1 MELLNVSSPEF
12 RPYGRVISGY
22 DVSGLMKAMEST
34 PLPEG
39 VVYVASVPGLE
50 ALPIGRELSDGIYG
64 QMGIQLGY
72 CNGHNKKLNALEYH
86 RDSEVNLAVTDLVLL
101 LGRQQDIEEDLTY
114 DTSKVEAFLVPAGT
128 GIEVYATTL
137 HYAPCHV
144 NESGFQ
150 CVVVLPRGTNTEI
163 DFSMSEDGED
173 GLMTARNKWLIAH
186 EDAKIEGAFNGL
198 KGENVTLD

>member
-64 QMGIQLGY
+64 QMGIQLGFRGEPG
-72 CNGHNKKLNALEYH
+72 CDGPGT
-86 RDSEVNLAVTDLVLL
+86 AV
-101 LGRQQDIEEDLTY
+101 R
-114 DTSKVEAFLVPAGT
+114 KAAG
-128 GIEVYATTL
+128 YRR
-137 HYAPCHV
+137 
-144 NESGFQ
+144 GFY
-150 CVVVLPRGTNTEI
+150 L
-163 DFSMSEDGED
+163 
-173 GLMTARNKWLIAH
+173 
-186 EDAKIEGAFNGL
+186 
-198 KGENVTLD
+198 

>member
-39 VVYVASVPGLE
+39 VVYVASVLGLE

-72 CNGHNKKLNALEYH
+72 CNGHNKN
-86 RDSEVNLAVTDLVLL
+86 
-101 LGRQQDIEEDLTY
+101 
-114 DTSKVEAFLVPAGT
+114 
-128 GIEVYATTL
+128 
-137 HYAPCHV
+137 
-144 NESGFQ
+144 
-150 CVVVLPRGTNTEI
+150 
-163 DFSMSEDGED
+163 
-173 GLMTARNKWLIAH
+173 
-186 EDAKIEGAFNGL
+186 
-198 KGENVTLD
+198 

>member
-128 GIEVYATTL
+128 GIEAYATTL

-163 DFSMSEDGED
+163 DFPMSEDGED

-198 KGENVTLD
+198 KGENITLD